1 MKQQETTNQ
10 KQRVVVTG
18 IGGITPLGQD
28 WPTIVTAL
36 KSQECAI
43 QLMPDWQKIEGL
55 VCHMAAPCDF
65 SPPDHYRRRTLRS
78 MGRVAQLAV
87 RASELALAQAG
98 YKKGDDWLSSG
109 QVGVAYGSAQGS
121 VEGMQEFF
129 GLLNDHT
136 TQELKSTSYIR
147 AMTHTAPVNIGVYFG
162 LTGRI
167 LTTTTACTAAS
178 QAIGYAFEAIQNGQ
192 QTMMLAGGADELTAI
207 HSAVFDSLL
216 ATSQSNDS
224 PTTASRPFDKDRD
237 GLVLGEGGCTF
248 VLESLEPA
256 HARGATILGEIAGFA
271 TNADGAHITR
281 PQASTQTLCMEMA
294 LANANLSASD
304 IGFVSAHATA
314 TEYGDAAEV
323 TALQAAGLGDTPV
336 ASLKGHI
343 GHTLGACGSIEAW
356 AALMMMNDGWFAP
369 TLNLGEPNCGEL
381 DYLMGDG
388 REIDTQYVMS
398 NNFAFGGINTSLIF
412 KRWLDD

>member
-1 MKQQETTNQ
+1 MTR
-10 KQRVVVTG
+10 RVVITG
-18 IGGITPLGQD
+18 IGGITPLGH
-28 WPTIVTAL
+28 
-36 KSQECAI
+36 
-43 QLMPDWQKIEGL
+43 DWQTLGAALRAGACGIEVMPGWQDIEGL

-65 SPPDHYRRRTLRS
+65 SLPAHYRRRTLRS

-87 RASELALAQAG
+87 RASELALEQAG
-98 YKKGDDWLSSG
+98 YSKGDDWLSSG

-136 TQELKSTSYIR
+136 TAELKSTSYIR

-162 LTGRI
+162 LTGRVI
-167 LTTTTACTAAS
+167 TTTTACTAAS
-178 QAIGYAFEAIQNGQ
+178 QAIGYAFEAIQAGQ

-216 ATSQSNDS
+216 ATSKSNQS
-224 PTTASRPFDKDRD
+224 PKTASRPFDANRD
-237 GLVLGEGGCTF
+237 GLVLGEGACTF
-248 VLESLEPA
+248 VLEELQHA
-256 HARGATILGEIAGFA
+256 KARGATVLGEVVGFA

-281 PQASTQTLCMEMA
+281 PQAETQTRCIEMA
-294 LANANLSASD
+294 LANAALRPRD
-304 IGFVSAHATA
+304 IDFISAHATA
-314 TEYGDAAEV
+314 TEYGDAAE
-323 TALQAAGLGDTPV
+323 ALALEAAHMCKTPV

-369 TLNLGEPNCGEL
+369 TLNLTTSDCADL
-381 DYLMGDG
+381 DYIMGEG
-388 REIDTQYVMS
+388 RTIDATHVMS
-398 NNFAFGGINTSLIF
+398 NNFAFGGINTSLILR
-412 KRWLDD
+412 RWSE

>member
-1 MKQQETTNQ
+1 MTQSSSR
-10 KQRVVVTG
+10 RVVITG
-18 IGGITPLGQD
+18 IGGITPLGHD
-28 WPTIVTAL
+28 WPSISAAFKANT
-36 KSQECAI
+36 CAI
-43 QLMPDWQKIEGL
+43 TSMPDWQRIEGL
-55 VCHMAAPCDF
+55 ICHMAAPCEF
-65 SPPDHYRRRTLRS
+65 SPPAHYRRRTLRS

-87 RASELALAQAG
+87 RASELALVEAG

-136 TQELKSTSYIR
+136 TEELKSTSYIR

-162 LTGRI
+162 LTGRV

-178 QAIGYAFEAIQNGQ
+178 QAIGFACEAIQNGQ

-216 ATSQSNDS
+216 ATSKSNDS
-224 PTTASRPFDKDRD
+224 PTIASRPFDKDRD
-237 GLVLGEGGCTF
+237 GLVLGEGACTF
-248 VLESLEPA
+248 VLEELE
-256 HARGATILGEIAGFA
+256 HAQTRGATILGEVAGFA

-281 PQASTQTLCMEMA
+281 PQAQTQTLCIEMA
-294 LANANLSASD
+294 LANAGLDASD

-314 TEYGDAAEV
+314 TEYGDSAEAQ
-323 TALQAAGLGDTPV
+323 ALQQAGMANVPV

-369 TLNLGEPNCGEL
+369 TLNLVEPNCGEL
-381 DYLMGDG
+381 DYVMEGG
-388 REIDTQYVMS
+388 RSLETDYVMS
-398 NNFAFGGINTSLIF
+398 NTFAFGGIPRALSPVLYSGSPAA
-412 KRWLDD
+412 

>member
-1 MKQQETTNQ
+1 
-10 KQRVVVTG
+10 
-18 IGGITPLGQD
+18 
-28 WPTIVTAL
+28 
-36 KSQECAI
+36 
-43 QLMPDWQKIEGL
+43 MPDWQRIEGL
-55 VCHMAAPCDF
+55 ICHMAAPCEF
-65 SPPDHYRRRTLRS
+65 SPPSHYRRRTLRS

-87 RASELALAQAG
+87 RSSELALAEAG
-98 YKKGDDWLSSG
+98 YKKGDNWLSSG

-136 TQELKSTSYIR
+136 TEELKSTSYIR

-162 LTGRI
+162 LTGRV

-178 QAIGYAFEAIQNGQ
+178 QAIGFACEAIQNGQ

-216 ATSQSNDS
+216 ATSKSNES
-224 PTTASRPFDKDRD
+224 PSTASRPFDKGRD
-237 GLVLGEGGCTF
+237 GLVLGEGACTF
-248 VLESLEPA
+248 VLEEFE
-256 HARGATILGEIAGFA
+256 HARARDATILGEVAGFA

-281 PQASTQTLCMEMA
+281 PQAQTQTQCIDMA
-294 LANANLSASD
+294 LANAGLNASD

-314 TEYGDAAEV
+314 TEYGDAAEAE
-323 TALQAAGLGDTPV
+323 ALKHAGMSNTPV

-356 AALMMMNDGWFAP
+356 AALMMMNEGWFAP
-369 TLNLGEPNCGEL
+369 TLNLSEPNCGEL
-381 DYLMGDG
+381 DYVMADG
-388 REIDTQYVMS
+388 RNIDTNYVMS
-398 NNFAFGGINTSLIF
+398 NNFAFGGINTSLIL
-412 KRWLDD
+412 KRWRE

>member
-1 MKQQETTNQ
+1 MQTSSR
-10 KQRVVVTG
+10 RVVITG

-28 WPTIVTAL
+28 WPGISAAL
-36 KSQECAI
+36 RAGNCAI
-43 QLMPDWQKIEGL
+43 TQMPDWQRIEGL
-55 VCHMAAPCDF
+55 ICHMAAPCKF

-87 RASELALAQAG
+87 RASELALAEAG
-98 YKKGDDWLSSG
+98 YTKGDAWLSSG
-109 QVGVAYGSAQGS
+109 EVGVAYGSAQGS

-136 TQELKSTSYIR
+136 TAELKSTSYIR
-147 AMTHTAPVNIGVYFG
+147 AMTHTAPVNIGVFFG
-162 LTGRI
+162 LTGRV

-216 ATSQSNDS
+216 ATSKSNES
-224 PTTASRPFDKDRD
+224 PATASRPFDKDRD
-237 GLVLGEGGCTF
+237 GLVLGEGACTF
-248 VLESLEPA
+248 VLEELDHA
-256 HARGATILGEIAGFA
+256 QARGANILGEVAGFA

-281 PQASTQTLCMEMA
+281 PQAKTQTQCIEMA
-294 LANANLSASD
+294 LANAELEASD

-314 TEYGDAAEV
+314 TEYGDAAEAD
-323 TALQAAGLGDTPV
+323 ALRQAGMSKTPV

-356 AALMMMNDGWFAP
+356 AALMMMNEGWFAP
-369 TLNLGEPNCGEL
+369 TLNLLEPNCGEL
-381 DYLMGDG
+381 DYLLEGG
-388 REIDTQYVMS
+388 RNIATNYVMS
-398 NNFAFGGINTSLIF
+398 NNFAFGGINTSLIL
-412 KRWLDD
+412 KRWSE